1 MRAVKGEN
9 NMSATISIGIG
20 RAGVTATESEL
31 HARQALEMALGRGGD
46 QVAIYQQDGTYEFFG
61 GLSKGVE
68 KRDKVRTRV
77 IAATLS
83 DHIKSSD
90 HIFIMGHT
98 NSDLDA
104 VGAAVGMWAAV
115 TKGLDRRASIVI
127 DKGRSMAT
135 TLINAFEHQPEYENM
150 FITPQ
155 EALDRCTQRSLLIV
169 VDTHFHLVCGEP
181 RSFKGHSALW
191 SSSTT
196 TA

>member
-1 MRAVKGEN
+1 
-9 NMSATISIGIG
+9 MSATISIGIG

-31 HARQALEMALGRGGD
+31 HARQALEMELGRGGD

-90 HIFIMGHT
+90 HIFIMWHT

-115 TKGLDRRASIVI
+115 TKGLARRASIVI
-127 DKGRSMAT
+127 D
-135 TLINAFEHQPEYENM
+135 
-150 FITPQ
+150 
-155 EALDRCTQRSLLIV
+155 
-169 VDTHFHLVCGEP
+169 
-181 RSFKGHSALW
+181 
-191 SSSTT
+191 
-196 TA
+196 